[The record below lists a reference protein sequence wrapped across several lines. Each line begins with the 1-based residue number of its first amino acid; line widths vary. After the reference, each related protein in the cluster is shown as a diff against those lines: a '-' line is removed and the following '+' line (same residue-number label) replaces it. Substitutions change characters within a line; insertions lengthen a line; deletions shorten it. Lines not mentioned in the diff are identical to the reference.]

1 MLYIHKK
8 KTFFDPTPPLFCLS
22 LHTFKCCRS
31 KWGISLAGQARASR
45 TFLFITASLACSRAE
60 IWPSSIGTSNRSLS
74 FRLPGNKNCCT
85 IFHSLRSQKYAPN
98 RFHGMFRCTSSG
110 CWRVVNFF
118 FFQRFFTRP
127 KFFERLVLLAERQK
141 KKKKKA
147 KKKWRRLN
155 RPSLFLDRRRTIFF
169 NADVAPTAKKKFW
182 PLREQVLSHWLKFT
196 VARTLCLFLVS
207 LACSCWGV
215 LVFLNETWFFFA
227 APGSSGR
234 AKSGA
239 GLKRESV

>member
-141 KKKKKA
+141 KKRKQKKNGVA
-147 KKKWRRLN
+147 SIG
-155 RPSLFLDRRRTIFF
+155 PLFFLIVAEQFF
-169 NADVAPTAKKKFW
+169 STQTWLPPQKKKFW